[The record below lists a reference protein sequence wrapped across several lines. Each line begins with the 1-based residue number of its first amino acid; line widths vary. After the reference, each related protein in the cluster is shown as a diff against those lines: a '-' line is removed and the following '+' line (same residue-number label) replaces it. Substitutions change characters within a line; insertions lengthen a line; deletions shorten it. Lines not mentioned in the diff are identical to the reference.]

1 MRNPNSD
8 RTPLELVRLAAD
20 HFKTKGIESPR
31 LDAEVLMAHVLGV
44 SRMDVYLN
52 FDKPLGKKEVD
63 SYREAVRRR
72 ASREPL
78 SYISGVREFWSLNFS
93 VEPGVL
99 IPRPET
105 ELLVEICLA
114 RMERAGRLLDVGV
127 GSGAISIAILS
138 ERPEWTG
145 VGLDISAK
153 ALKTTRANVERFSM
167 ADRMEV
173 RESNFFSALNKDAFS
188 LIVSNPPYI
197 PSAVVPNL
205 MREVSGH
212 EPREALDGGDDGLD
226 AIRLLARQ
234 GSLFLEKNGC
244 LAVEFGAGQEKDVK
258 DIFTGAGKYKDIEIF
273 NDYSGRPR
281 VVIAVA
287 K

>member
-1 MRNPNSD
+1 
-8 RTPLELVRLAAD
+8 
-20 HFKTKGIESPR
+20 
-31 LDAEVLMAHVLGV
+31 MAHVLGA
-44 SRMDVYLN
+44 SRMDIYLN

-72 ASREPL
+72 ASREPI
-78 SYISGVREFWSLNFS
+78 SYISGVREFWSLSFN

-105 ELLVEICLA
+105 ELLVEICLT
-114 RMERAGRLLDVGV
+114 RMGQTGRLLDVGV

-153 ALKTTRANVERFSM
+153 ALKTASANVERFSM

-173 RESNFFSALNKDAFS
+173 RESNFFSALNKETFS

-197 PSAVVPNL
+197 PSAVVPKL
-205 MREVSGH
+205 MPEVSGH
-212 EPREALDGGDDGLD
+212 EPREALDGGEDGLD
-226 AIRLLARQ
+226 AIRHLARQ
-234 GSLFLEKNGC
+234 GSMFLEKDGC
-244 LAVEFGAGQEKDVK
+244 MAVEFGDGQEKDVK
-258 DIFTGAGKYKDIEIF
+258 EIFTGAGKYKDIEIF
-273 NDYSGRPR
+273 DDYSGRPR